1 MKSSSSDFS
10 DRLPEIPDHEML
22 RRIGKGSYGEV
33 WLARSVTGSMRAI
46 KVVNRR
52 DFEHEKTF
60 EREFEGIKIFEPIS
74 RTHPGLVNV
83 LHVGRNMDEGFYY
96 YVMELADDKLSG
108 SEIIPDKYI
117 PRTLTSEIGD
127 RQRLS
132 MDECGEWGATL
143 ADALHHIHQSG
154 LTHRDI
160 KPSNV
165 IFVEGIPKIADI
177 GLVAVAGQRTFVG
190 TEGFVPPEGPGD
202 PKADIYSLGMV
213 LYEMSSGKDR
223 FDFPAISD
231 PNGNEVERRK
241 WRVLNDIICK
251 ACSTLAR
258 QRYDNAHKMSQDL
271 LSLDK
276 GFSFNAFIGKFTRAL
291 LLMGL
296 VIIAI
301 FTVLN
306 FDFLGPFHI
315 KQSEGPNGVLSNQS
329 NATKEDNNEEIEKE
343 EPTIGKDRFGNVRIT
358 SVPRG
363 AKVFQVFE
371 DGRNRLFK
379 GTASP
384 DYFESDVPIGRV
396 IYELELEGYRVK
408 PAEGI
413 VENGETLLMGG
424 HLEFY
429 RPPIEGKKW
438 RNSLGMKFSSLQA
451 SHVSKVP
458 FPLIK
463 FEEYIATLSEE
474 VDYHK
479 VELILPNEE
488 PPVIYETAL
497 VGPQLAEV
505 FFKWMTLE
513 EQNKGY
519 LAENQYYEIR
529 VGVDHEKKDVIYGKD
544 VFENRAPLFAC
555 VRTANYAALTLSSV
569 PEGASVYINEKYE
582 GKTELSLSGLTPN
595 SIEVLFRLKGY
606 RDEKRFIDLQAS
618 IDHPVSVKMRE
629 SKGANFAKEWKNS
642 LGVPMLPLRENVMM
656 SAWEIRVKDFDY
668 YCSFTGKKP
677 ENKPEFP
684 QENEH
689 PVVSIN
695 RKEIEGFCKWLTEYE
710 RDKGQIGYNL
720 RYELPTDKDWS
731 LAAGLKFEEGS
742 SPAQRDRLVKGVF
755 PWGDKWPP
763 EKETANIAD
772 LSALSW
778 LPESSIVSSYKDGFS
793 YTSPVASF
801 DPNAKGFFDLAGNVW
816 EWVKDSYG
824 GESNFKKWSVARGGG
839 YDSHLEE
846 HFLSSYRNVHPFGQG
861 GASYGFRI
869 VLVMDAEG
877 EKD

>member
-10 DRLPEIPDHEML
+10 DKLPEIPDHEML

-52 DFEHEKTF
+52 DFEHGKTF
-60 EREFEGIKIFEPIS
+60 EREFEGIKFFEPIS

-127 RQRLS
+127 RQKLS

-223 FDFPAISD
+223 FDFPEISD

-276 GFSFNAFIGKFTRAL
+276 GFSFNAFIGKFTRTL

-315 KQSEGPNGVLSNQS
+315 NQSEGPNDVFSNQS

-408 PAEGI
+408 SAEGI

-429 RPPIEGKKW
+429 RPPIEGKEW
-438 RNSLGMKFSSLQA
+438 RNSLGMKF
-451 SHVSKVP
+451 
-458 FPLIK
+458 
-463 FEEYIATLSEE
+463 
-474 VDYHK
+474 
-479 VELILPNEE
+479 
-488 PPVIYETAL
+488 
-497 VGPQLAEV
+497 
-505 FFKWMTLE
+505 
-513 EQNKGY
+513 
-519 LAENQYYEIR
+519 R
-529 VGVDHEKKDVIYGKD
+529 
-544 VFENRAPLFAC
+544 
-555 VRTANYAALTLSSV
+555 
-569 PEGASVYINEKYE
+569 
-582 GKTELSLSGLTPN
+582 
-595 SIEVLFRLKGY
+595 
-606 RDEKRFIDLQAS
+606 
-618 IDHPVSVKMRE
+618 
-629 SKGANFAKEWKNS
+629 
-642 LGVPMLPLRENVMM
+642 
-656 SAWEIRVKDFDY
+656 
-668 YCSFTGKKP
+668 
-677 ENKPEFP
+677 
-684 QENEH
+684 
-689 PVVSIN
+689 
-695 RKEIEGFCKWLTEYE
+695 
-710 RDKGQIGYNL
+710 
-720 RYELPTDKDWS
+720 
-731 LAAGLKFEEGS
+731 
-742 SPAQRDRLVKGVF
+742 
-755 PWGDKWPP
+755 
-763 EKETANIAD
+763 
-772 LSALSW
+772 
-778 LPESSIVSSYKDGFS
+778 
-793 YTSPVASF
+793 
-801 DPNAKGFFDLAGNVW
+801 
-816 EWVKDSYG
+816 
-824 GESNFKKWSVARGGG
+824 
-839 YDSHLEE
+839 
-846 HFLSSYRNVHPFGQG
+846 
-861 GASYGFRI
+861 
-869 VLVMDAEG
+869 
-877 EKD
+877 